1 MFKQPRKDNSLIQN
15 LSKLRKINKLTRT
28 LNVHEVRVGRLHK
41 SLELVRAL
49 LVFNGRV
56 KKIDGQLIII
66 RF

>member
-1 MFKQPRKDNSLIQN
+1 MYK
-15 LSKLRKINKLTRT
+15 KLTRT
-28 LNVHEVRVGRLHK
+28 LDIHEVGVRRLHK

-66 RF
+66 RL